1 MSEHLPQGLRY
12 VPDFLAPGEEA
23 ALLAQLEALPTQE
36 IVMRGQV
43 ARRTTA
49 HFGWVYGYE
58 AWSLTP
64 GPALPAF
71 LEPVRARAA
80 ALVGLL
86 PEALEETLVSRYP
99 PGASIGWH
107 RDAPMFGPEVVGVS
121 LGAPAR
127 MRLRRARG
135 GAGAGWDTYTLEL
148 PPRSAYVLGGEARS
162 VWQHTLSPLK
172 ALRYSLS
179 FRTLKRRP
187 GETGRKF
194 VLAPK
199 LG

>member
-1 MSEHLPQGLRY
+1 MSEPPQGLRY
-12 VPDFLAPGEEA
+12 VPEFLTVEEEA
-23 ALLAQLEALPTQE
+23 RLLPLLDAVQTEE
-36 IVMRGQV
+36 IRMRGQV

-80 ALVGLL
+80 ALVGLA

-107 RDAPMFGPEVVGVS
+107 RDAPMFGPDVIGVS

-127 MRLRRARG
+127 LRLRKALG
-135 GAGAGWDTYTLEL
+135 PASAGHVTWVQEL
-148 PPRSAYVLGGEARS
+148 APRSAYVLGGESRA

-179 FRTLKRRP
+179 FRTLKP
-187 GETGRKF
+187 GRKF
-194 VLAPK
+194 VQGAK

>member
-1 MSEHLPQGLRY
+1 MSEPPQGLRY
-12 VPDFLAPGEEA
+12 VPDFLTAEEEA
-23 ALLAQLEALPTQE
+23 RLLPLLDAVQTEE
-36 IVMRGQV
+36 IRMRGQV

-80 ALVGLL
+80 ALVGLP
-86 PEALEETLVSRYP
+86 PEALEETLLSRYP

-107 RDAPMFGPEVVGVS
+107 KDAPMFGPDVVGVS
-121 LGAPAR
+121 LGAHSR
-127 MRLRRARG
+127 MRFRRPAQG
-135 GAGAGWDTYTLEL
+135 GGWDTYVQEL
-148 PPRSAYVLGGEARS
+148 PPRSAYVLGGESRS

-172 ALRYSLS
+172 SLRYSLS
-179 FRTLKRRP
+179 FRTLKA
-187 GETGRKF
+187 GRKF
-194 VLAPK
+194 VPGAK

>member
-1 MSEHLPQGLRY
+1 LRRVKSETPQGLRY
-12 VPDFLAPGEEA
+12 VPDFLTPEEEA
-23 ALLAQLEALPTQE
+23 RLLPLLDAVPTQE

-80 ALVGLL
+80 ALLSL
-86 PEALEETLVSRYP
+86 PPEALEETLVSRYP

-107 RDAPMFGPEVVGVS
+107 RDAPMFGPDVVGVS

-127 MRLRRARG
+127 MRLRKSV
-135 GAGAGWDTYTLEL
+135 GAGYVTYVQEL
-148 PPRSAYVLGGEARS
+148 APRSAYVLGGESRS

-172 ALRYSLS
+172 GLRYSLS
-179 FRTLKRRP
+179 FRTLKA
-187 GETGRKF
+187 GRKF
-194 VLAPK
+194 VQGAK

>member
-1 MSEHLPQGLRY
+1 MEAQPPQGLRY
-12 VPDFLAPGEEA
+12 VPDFLSAEEEA
-23 ALLAQLEALPTQE
+23 GLLPQLEALPTHE
-36 IVMRGQV
+36 VRMRGMV
-43 ARRTTA
+43 AKRTTA

-80 ALVGLL
+80 ALVGLA
-86 PEALEETLVSRYP
+86 PEALEETLLSRYP

-127 MRLRRARG
+127 LRLRRERPG
-135 GAGAGWDTYTLEL
+135 GWDTWVQEL
-148 PPRSAYVLGGEARS
+148 APRSAYVLGGESRTR
-162 VWQHTLSPLK
+162 WQHTLSPLK
-172 ALRYSLS
+172 GLRYSLS
-179 FRTLKRRP
+179 FRTLKAGAGAP
-187 GETGRKF
+187 GRKF
-194 VLAPK
+194 VPAPK

>member
-1 MSEHLPQGLRY
+1 MPTLSGVSPAPPEGLRY
-12 VPDFLAPGEEA
+12 VPDFLTPDEEA
-23 ALLAQLEALPTQE
+23 ALLPELERLPYAEVRMHGVT
-36 IVMRGQV
+36 

-49 HFGWVYGYE
+49 HYGWVYGYE

-80 ALVGLL
+80 ALLGLA

-99 PGASIGWH
+99 PQASIGWH

-121 LGAPAR
+121 LGAPSR
-127 MRLRRARG
+127 MRFRRGR
-135 GAGAGWDTYTLEL
+135 AGAWETYALEL
-148 PPRSAYVLGGEARS
+148 PPRSAYVLGGPARS
-162 VWQHTLSPLK
+162 EWQHTLSPLK

-179 FRTLKRRP
+179 FRTLRRP
-187 GETGRKF
+187 AK
-194 VLAPK
+194 AS
-199 LG
+199 

>member
-1 MSEHLPQGLRY
+1 VSQTPQGLRY
-12 VPDFLAPGEEA
+12 VPDFLTPEEEA
-23 ALLAQLEALPTQE
+23 QLLPLLDGVPTQE

-80 ALVGLL
+80 ALVGLA

-127 MRLRRARG
+127 MRFRRAAS
-135 GAGAGWDTYTLEL
+135 AGGWDTWVQEL
-148 PPRSAYVLGGEARS
+148 APRSAYVLGGESRS
-162 VWQHTLSPLK
+162 AWQHTLSPLK

-179 FRTLKRRP
+179 FRTLRP
-187 GETGRKF
+187 GRKF
-194 VLAPK
+194 VPAPK

>member
-1 MSEHLPQGLRY
+1 MSTTPQGLRY
-12 VPDFLAPGEEA
+12 VPDFLSTEEEA
-23 ALLAQLEALPTQE
+23 RLLPQLEALPTHE
-36 IVMRGQV
+36 VRMRGMV

-80 ALVGLL
+80 ALVGLA
-86 PEALEETLVSRYP
+86 PEALEETLLSRYP

-127 MRLRRARG
+127 LRLRRERPG
-135 GAGAGWDTYTLEL
+135 GWDTWVQEL
-148 PPRSAYVLGGEARS
+148 APRSAYVLGGESRT

-172 ALRYSLS
+172 GLRYSLS
-179 FRTLKRRP
+179 FRTL
-187 GETGRKF
+187 GRKF
-194 VLAPK
+194 VRGPK